1 MIDFIKREMTLG
13 KVYDQVD
20 ECLLESVISQDVKD
34 ALLDSVE
41 MDIDGVGAENDS
53 ELTNLLEIIPEFE
66 EEDPSLEA
74 ELSTVIESVVE
85 TRL

>member
-13 KVYDQVD
+13 KVYDHVD
-20 ECLLESVISQDVKD
+20 ECLLESVISQDIKD

-41 MDIDGVGAENDS
+41 LDIDGVGAENDS

-85 TRL
+85 TRI

>member
-20 ECLLESVISQDVKD
+20 ECLLESVTTQDVKD

-53 ELTNLLEIIPEFE
+53 ELSDLLELIPEFE
-66 EEDPSLEA
+66 EEDPALEA

-85 TRL
+85 TRI

>member
-85 TRL
+85 TRI

>member
-20 ECLLESVISQDVKD
+20 ECLLESVTSQDVKD

-53 ELTNLLEIIPEFE
+53 ELTNLLELIPEFE

-85 TRL
+85 TRI

>member
-66 EEDPSLEA
+66 EEDPTLEA

-85 TRL
+85 TRI